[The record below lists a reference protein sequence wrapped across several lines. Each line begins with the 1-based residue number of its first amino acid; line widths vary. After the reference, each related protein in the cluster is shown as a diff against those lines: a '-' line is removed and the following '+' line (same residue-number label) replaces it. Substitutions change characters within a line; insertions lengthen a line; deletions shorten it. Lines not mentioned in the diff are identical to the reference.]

1 MREPHPYEFATWRR
15 AKVNIDYHI
24 ELRAE
29 RHFYSVPYALAGE
42 AVDVR
47 LSAAVVEVFHRH
59 RRVASHLRRFASGY
73 STDPA
78 HMPESHRRH
87 AAWTPGRII
96 SWAAKTGPA
105 AASLVEAVLAARRH
119 PEQGFRSCLGIVR
132 LGDRYGPERLEA
144 ACKRALAVRA
154 HSYRSVE
161 SILRTGLDRT
171 PLPAAAAPVP
181 AHPDHGNLRGP
192 GYYQ

>member
-1 MREPHPYEFATWRR
+1 
-15 AKVNIDYHI
+15 
-24 ELRAE
+24 
-29 RHFYSVPYALAGE
+29 
-42 AVDVR
+42 VR
-47 LSAAVVEVFHRH
+47 VSAAVVEVFHRH
-59 RRVASHLRRFASGY
+59 RRVASHLRCFAPGY
-73 STDPA
+73 STDPP

-105 AASLVEAVLAARRH
+105 AASLVEAILAARRH

-144 ACKRALAVRA
+144 ACKRALAIRA

-161 SILRTGLDRT
+161 SILRTGLDGQ
-171 PLPAAAAPVP
+171 PLPAAAAPAP
-181 AHPDHGNLRGP
+181 AHPDHDNLRGP